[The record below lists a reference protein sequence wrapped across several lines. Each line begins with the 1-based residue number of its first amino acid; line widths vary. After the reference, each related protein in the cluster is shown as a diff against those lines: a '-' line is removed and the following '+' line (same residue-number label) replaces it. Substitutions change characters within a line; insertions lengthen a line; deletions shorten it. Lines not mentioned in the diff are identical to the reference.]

1 MATVVEAAA
10 AAVAMAAR
18 QGGLR
23 QMRGEGERAGGSR
36 LLLLRRG
43 PVVLNQRHFLLE
55 HLYLLTNS
63 KIVWFEQTPA

>member
-43 PVVLNQRHFLLE
+43 PVVLNQIHF
-55 HLYLLTNS
+55 
-63 KIVWFEQTPA
+63 